1 MSCCGKLGIATVILT
16 LCPSSAIR
24 AQQDSVKPG
33 INETF
38 VTPDVEQFV
47 GRFEKDGREPYDRRA
62 EILQACQLRPG
73 MIVADVGAGTG
84 LFTRLLAERVGPQGQ
99 VFAADISDEFV
110 EHIRRSCSAAG
121 VQNVSPLICDPDNV
135 RLPPDSVDL
144 IFICDTYHHFE
155 YPQRTMQSIHR
166 ALRAGGSLIVIDF
179 QRIEGVSS
187 EWVLNHVRAG
197 KETVIDE
204 IQQSGF
210 ELVDAPEIMQENY
223 FLRFRKPQP

>member
-1 MSCCGKLGIATVILT
+1 MLRQVGNRTVILT
-16 LCPSSAIR
+16 LCLPSAIR

-84 LFTRLLAERVGPQGQ
+84 LFTRLFAERVGPQGQ

-110 EHIRRSCSAAG
+110 EHIRRAAVTAG
-121 VQNVSPLICDPDNV
+121 IQNVSPLICDP
-135 RLPPDSVDL
+135 
-144 IFICDTYHHFE
+144 
-155 YPQRTMQSIHR
+155 
-166 ALRAGGSLIVIDF
+166 G
-179 QRIEGVSS
+179 
-187 EWVLNHVRAG
+187 
-197 KETVIDE
+197 
-204 IQQSGF
+204 
-210 ELVDAPEIMQENY
+210 
-223 FLRFRKPQP
+223 